1 MVLYI
6 KLVTKRS
13 VQVFRDLELEKE
25 QDGRWVGGNCRGIN
39 GPGISSVHFR
49 SRVEIGS
56 ALLCI
61 LGPGFG

>member
-1 MVLYI
+1 MVLHI

-13 VQVFRDLELEKE
+13 VQVFGDFDLEKG
-25 QDGRWVGGNCRGIN
+25 QDRRWVGGNCRGIN
-39 GPGISSVHFR
+39 GPGISCVYFR

>member
-1 MVLYI
+1 MVLHI

-39 GPGISSVHFR
+39 GPGISSGHFR
-49 SRVEIGS
+49 SRVKIGS

-61 LGPGFG
+61 LGPGIG